1 MPKIGIPMSKTA
13 CSQKEKKFLK
23 MFQPDAWVI
32 CLCAKLFLSI
42 YIYIYIYIYRERER
56 ERERDR
62 ERESQSHPQS
72 PFRNLQVLFL
82 MISGSIEYN

>member
-1 MPKIGIPMSKTA
+1 
-13 CSQKEKKFLK
+13 

-42 YIYIYIYIYRERER
+42 YIYIDRERDTER
-56 ERERDR
+56 ETERETERDRERDR
-62 ERESQSHPQS
+62 DRESQSHPKS
-72 PFRNLQVLFL
+72 PFTNLQVLFL

>member
-42 YIYIYIYIYRERER
+42 YIYIDRERDTER
-56 ERERDR
+56 ETERDR
-62 ERESQSHPQS
+62 ERQRETETGRVKVTQSHP
-72 PFRNLQVLFL
+72 LQ
-82 MISGSIEYN
+82 ISKFCF

>member
-1 MPKIGIPMSKTA
+1 MPKIGIAMSKTA

-42 YIYIYIYIYRERER
+42 YIYIERER
-56 ERERDR
+56 ERERQR
-62 ERESQSHPQS
+62 ERQTE
-72 PFRNLQVLFL
+72 RE
-82 MISGSIEYN
+82 IR